1 MAVVI
6 ASDLAKDMAGEPLL
20 RGVSFR
26 LQRRERLTL
35 SGRNG
40 SGKTTLLRMLAGET
54 SVDGGELVFA
64 KGTRI
69 ALHDQ
74 RPPRQRELSLRD
86 YVLSGAKEL
95 LAIEQR
101 LAELEAAMAA
111 GATDAATLGAYSTA
125 QARLEHAGGYGW
137 RDRINATLHGLG
149 FRDEHLD
156 RSLATFSGGELTRAS
171 LARALAGDPDLLL
184 LDEPTNHLDIAS
196 LEWLEAHL
204 QTLDAAI
211 VLVAHDRWFL
221 EAVGT
226 AVLELEAGRSK
237 FFKGTWHAWRKEK
250 AARELALG
258 RAIERQQ
265 EEIERLERFVTRF
278 RAGTRARQAQSRA
291 KKLDKMERVT
301 RDPRDGKGLGF
312 AFKPPERSGRVV
324 FELADATLRIGD
336 RELLRDAE
344 LWLERGEH
352 VSLIGPNGSGKTTLI
367 SALAGARELDE
378 GKLRTGHNVKL
389 GVLSQH
395 AEELD
400 STATVLE
407 AAQRATKLT
416 PPKARALLGQFLF
429 SGEAA
434 EKPVEGLSGG
444 ERRRL
449 SLAILVHSG
458 ANVLILDEP
467 TNHLDLESRE
477 ALESALQHFEG
488 SVLLITH
495 DRALL
500 DAVGTRTVA
509 VEDGSL
515 HSYLGGWAEYLRVR
529 EEREQDQRTA
539 RRSKPERS
547 APAEKPKPG
556 AGPAPSKNQ
565 RRQAERLERQIE
577 QAEAAMKALEQELAD
592 PGAWSTPERSAS
604 STARHDAAKRELKE
618 LYARWEEALS
628 VARA

>member
-6 ASDLAKDMAGEPLL
+6 ASDLAKDMVGEPLL

-26 LQRRERLTL
+26 LERRERMTL

-40 SGKTTLLRMLAGET
+40 SGKTTLLRMLAGES
-54 SVDGGELVFA
+54 SVDAGELVFA
-64 KGTRI
+64 KGTRV

-74 RPPRQRELSLRD
+74 RPPRERALSLRD

-95 LAIEQR
+95 LAIEAR
-101 LAELEAAMAA
+101 LAELEAAMAT
-111 GATDAATLGAYSTA
+111 GATDSATLDAYATA

-137 RDRINATLHGLG
+137 REGINATLHGLG
-149 FRDEHLD
+149 FRDEDLD

-184 LDEPTNHLDIAS
+184 LDEPTNHLDIES

-204 QTLDAAI
+204 QTLDAAV

-226 AVLELEAGRSK
+226 AVLELEAGRAK

-258 RAIERQQ
+258 RAIERQ
-265 EEIERLERFVTRF
+265 EAEIERLERFVTRF
-278 RAGTRARQAQSRA
+278 RAGTRARQAQSRV
-291 KKLDKMERVT
+291 KQLEKIERVS
-301 RDPRDGKGLGF
+301 RDPRDGKSLGF

-324 FELADATLRIGD
+324 FELEDGELRIGD
-336 RELLRDAE
+336 KELLEDAE

-367 SALAGARELDE
+367 SALTGQRELDG
-378 GKLRTGHNVKL
+378 GKLRRGHNVKL

-400 STATVLE
+400 QTATVLE

-416 PPKARALLGQFLF
+416 PNKARALLGQFLF
-429 SGEAA
+429 SGDAA
-434 EKPVEGLSGG
+434 EKPVDGLSGG

-477 ALESALQHFEG
+477 ALEAALQQFQG
-488 SVLLITH
+488 AVLLISH

-500 DAVGTRTVA
+500 DAVGSRTIA
-509 VEDGSL
+509 VEDRAL
-515 HSYLGGWAEYLRVR
+515 RSYVGGWPEYLRVR
-529 EEREQDQRTA
+529 EERAQDERTA
-539 RRSKPERS
+539 KRAKP
-547 APAEKPKPG
+547 PKEKPRAERPAA
-556 AGPAPSKNQ
+556 AGPSKNQ
-565 RRQAERLERQIE
+565 RRQAERLEKEIE
-577 QAEAAMKALEQELAD
+577 RAEASLKALEEELAD
-592 PGAWSTPERSAS
+592 PAAWSSPDRSAK
-604 STARHDAAKRELKE
+604 STARHEQAKRALQD

-628 VARA
+628 IARADG